1 LKALSHAH
9 SRLSS
14 RRIRISRLD
23 RTGSRRRGISIDYAD
38 LYRPA
43 APLPSLDRY
52 AGMIFMGGPM
62 SANDPLDYLAWE
74 SRAIAQALERNLA
87 ILGVCLG
94 AQLIAKTLGARV
106 YPMAKGNRLVRYS
119 LHPGRGSGPAFP
131 WIERTGNRLSLARRN
146 LRSAGSGRI
155 AGLVRSLPPAGIP
168 LWPQRL
174 GPPVPPGSNPRHG
187 GRLVPPGCQLRRSP
201 ELDVLPPPS
210 AHAERLKALS
220 ISSLAAGARCWR
232 VAPGSLGAGRY
243 PQFPSSMPPLGDCFF
258 DHDLTE

>member
-1 LKALSHAH
+1 MFSFPMRVLAFRHVEFESLGWIEPALAA
-9 SRLSS
+9 
-14 RRIRISRLD
+14 
-23 RTGSRRRGISIDYAD
+23 RGVSIDYAD

-74 SRAIAQALERNLA
+74 SRVIAQALERNLA

-106 YPMAKGNRLVRYS
+106 YPN
-119 LHPGRGSGPAFP
+119 GRKEIGWFDIQFTPAAARDPLFHGLSGPETVFHWHGETFDLPEAAV
-131 WIERTGNRLSLARRN
+131 SLAWSEACRQQAFRYG
-146 LRSAGSGRI
+146 RSAW
-155 AGLVRSLPPAGIP
+155 GLQFHLEVTPAMVADWCRQDANCGD
-168 LWPQRL
+168 
-174 GPPVPPGSNPRHG
+174 
-187 GRLVPPGCQLRRSP
+187 LR

-220 ISSLAAGARCWR
+220 DL
-232 VAPGSLGAGRY
+232 VFGRWCE
-243 PQFPSSMPPLGDCFF
+243 MLEG
-258 DHDLTE
+258 

>member
-1 LKALSHAH
+1 MRILVFRHVEFESLGWIEPALAA
-9 SRLSS
+9 
-14 RRIRISRLD
+14 
-23 RTGSRRRGISIDYAD
+23 RGISIDYAD

-106 YPMAKGNRLVRYS
+106 YPN
-119 LHPGRGSGPAFP
+119 GRKEIGWFDIHFTPAAARDPLFHGLSGPETVFHWHGETFDLPEAAV
-131 WIERTGNRLSLARRN
+131 SLAWSEACRQQAFRYGSRAWGLQFHLEVTPAMVADWCRQDAN
-146 LRSAGSGRI
+146 CGDLR
-155 AGLVRSLPPAGIP
+155 
-168 LWPQRL
+168 
-174 GPPVPPGSNPRHG
+174 
-187 GRLVPPGCQLRRSP
+187 

-220 ISSLAAGARCWR
+220 DL
-232 VAPGSLGAGRY
+232 VFGRWCET
-243 PQFPSSMPPLGDCFF
+243 LEG
-258 DHDLTE
+258 